1 MPSDEAIPGRTD
13 AYLKD
18 IADAAQKNAA
28 FLEGVDKET
37 FLADRKTQRA
47 VLYDLA
53 IIGEAVKTL
62 PDEWRDQ
69 HPSLPWKL
77 IGRMRDHL
85 IHHYF
90 AVDLEIIWTAATEEV
105 PVLLAYLVPL
115 LPEVTI
121 NTREA

>member
-1 MPSDEAIPGRTD
+1 MPPDEVKPDRTD
-13 AYLKD
+13 AYLRD
-18 IADAAQKNAA
+18 IVDAAKEIAF
-28 FLEGVDKET
+28 FLEGVDKDS

-62 PDEWRDQ
+62 PETWRSQ
-69 HPSLPWKL
+69 HPALPWRL

-90 AVDLEIIWTAATEEV
+90 AVDMEIIWTTATQEA
-105 PVLLAYLVPL
+105 PALLAYLTPL
-115 LPEVTI
+115 LAEK
-121 NTREA
+121 NNEA